1 MGQVVRNYLQ
11 KSTATGVPALSG
23 VPNGASDGGKS
34 ALVAVLPESSPRLF
48 LVAAHEKIALGKTK
62 GTRSW
67 RSDEPVIHGFALK
80 CLTGRAMPSV
90 SNGWIG

>member
-1 MGQVVRNYLQ
+1 MGQVVGNYLQ
-11 KSTATGVPALSG
+11 KSTATGVPELSG
-23 VPNGASDGGKS
+23 AASDASGGRNWGI
-34 ALVAVLPESSPRLF
+34 VAVLPESSPRLD
-48 LVAAHEKIALGKTK
+48 LVAADEVLALGKAK

-67 RSDEPVIHGFALK
+67 RSDEPVVHGFALK